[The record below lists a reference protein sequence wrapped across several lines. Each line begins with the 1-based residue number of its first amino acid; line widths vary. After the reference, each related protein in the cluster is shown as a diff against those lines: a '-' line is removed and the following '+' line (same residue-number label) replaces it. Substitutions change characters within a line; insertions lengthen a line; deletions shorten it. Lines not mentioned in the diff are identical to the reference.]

1 MSRPSQWG
9 IKMWAQLLIQN
20 QVGFYSQEADWGGR
34 GLGQWMENHLEEAY
48 EEQGFLLNRLNRV
61 LDE

>member
-34 GLGQWMENHLEEAY
+34 GLGQWMENYLEEAY